1 MHLIAFY
8 VDINVNV
15 ERSALPSAAVSPP
28 VLPGHTTSHHIT
40 DYDASLCLT
49 H

>member
-15 ERSALPSAAVSPP
+15 ERSALPSAAAVSPP
-28 VLPGHTTSHHIT
+28 VLPGHITSHH
-40 DYDASLCLT
+40 
-49 H
+49 